1 MEQALYIYSFEIWR
15 QNSTN
20 ELESS
25 TKQNGKKVAN
35 NNSSSSSLYVL
46 KAHGFQPWKEK
57 N

>member
-35 NNSSSSSLYVL
+35 NNSSSLYVL
-46 KAHGFQPWKEK
+46 KAHGFQP
-57 N
+57 